1 MEELLKGADGKVRAA
16 TVKVSGENGK
26 MHTTRRAIQHLV
38 PIEVRATSDSKNDDV
53 EQTIDGNCKNHGPD
67 RDGFD
72 SFTNCE
78 RPRQVLQW
86 SVNLPGDLDNDG
98 AESF

>member
-1 MEELLKGADGKVRAA
+1 MEDLLKGADGKVRVA

-26 MHTTRRAIQHLV
+26 VHTTRRAIQHLA
-38 PIEVRATSDSKNDDV
+38 PIEVRSTIDSKNDDV
-53 EQTIDGNCKNHGPD
+53 EQTKGGNSKNQVKE

-78 RPRQVLQW
+78 RPRRSAALVGELVRRLGQ
-86 SVNLPGDLDNDG
+86 
-98 AESF
+98 